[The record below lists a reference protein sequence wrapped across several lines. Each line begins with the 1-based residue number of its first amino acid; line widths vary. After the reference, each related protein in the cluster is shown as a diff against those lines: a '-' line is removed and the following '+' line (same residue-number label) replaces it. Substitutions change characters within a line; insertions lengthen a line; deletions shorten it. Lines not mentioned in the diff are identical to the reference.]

1 MISVRGLSKSYRDG
15 DKTLRVLDAVS
26 LDVAEGEW
34 VAVVG
39 ASGSGKST
47 LLQIVGGLDVA
58 YEGEVTV
65 AGAQLKA
72 LDDGALSGLRNRDV
86 GFVFQAFH
94 LVPELTAV
102 ENVALP
108 AFFTP
113 GLPPGESER
122 RARWALER
130 VGMAA
135 KADRTPSRLSGG
147 ERQRVA
153 IARALLMRP
162 KVLLCD
168 EPTGNLDAAT
178 GEGILALFQELH
190 RDGLTLLAVT
200 HEERLSRM
208 AGRVLAI
215 EQGKLIEPGARRE
228 VAR

>member
-1 MISVRGLSKSYRDG
+1 MISVRGLSKSYQDG
-15 DKTLRVLDAVS
+15 DASLRVLDGVS
-26 LDVAEGEW
+26 LDVAPGEW

-58 YEGEVTV
+58 YEGEVSV
-65 AGAQLKA
+65 AGARLKD
-72 LDDGALSGLRNRDV
+72 LKDRALSELRNRDV
-86 GFVFQAFH
+86 GFVFQSFH

-108 AFFTP
+108 AFFSP
-113 GLPPGESER
+113 GLGAEESR
-122 RARWALER
+122 DRALAALSR
-130 VGMAA
+130 VGMGS

-178 GEGILALFQELH
+178 GEGIIALFQALNQE
-190 RDGLTLLAVT
+190 GLTVLAVT
-200 HEERLSRM
+200 HEERLSRV

-215 EQGKLIEPGARRE
+215 DQGKLFEPGAQRE
-228 VAR
+228 AAR